1 RRYEQL
7 SPVPRALR
15 PCRPRRGRPS
25 GVQHACRHYR
35 HPRPAYGRHQ
45 DRNEGILSISASFH
59 RSRARKMTGQGHR
72 CSVQAE
78 VTNADKAANEKVG
91 SSAIISILRKA
102 IQRRTDAAAQYDA
115 AARADLAEQERREAA
130 LLAELVPPLLPESA
144 IDEKLR
150 EALAALPADT
160 DARAKQG
167 LLFKQFYAIVDKAL
181 VDPALVKKRAQ
192 AILASA

>member
-1 RRYEQL
+1 MRYEQL
-7 SPVPRALR
+7 SPVPWALR

-25 GVQHACRHYR
+25 GVQHACRYHR
-35 HPRPAYGRHQ
+35 HPRPAHGRHQ
-45 DRNEGILSISASFH
+45 DRNEGKGH
-59 RSRARKMTGQGHR
+59 CRVHRAR
-72 CSVQAE
+72 SVQAE

-181 VDPALVKKRAQ
+181 VDPALVKQRAQ
-192 AILASA
+192 AILRVVSA

>member
-1 RRYEQL
+1 
-7 SPVPRALR
+7 
-15 PCRPRRGRPS
+15 
-25 GVQHACRHYR
+25 
-35 HPRPAYGRHQ
+35 
-45 DRNEGILSISASFH
+45 
-59 RSRARKMTGQGHR
+59 M
-72 CSVQAE
+72 
-78 VTNADKAANEKVG
+78 TNADKAANEKVG

-102 IQRRTDAAAQYDA
+102 IQRRVSHLPSPRAARTHTSARPSHQFPSPSPSHLPPDHAPTQTDAAAQYDA

-150 EALAALPADT
+150 EALAALPTDT

-192 AILASA
+192 AILAA

>member
-1 RRYEQL
+1 MPG
-7 SPVPRALR
+7 SPAVPLT
-15 PCRPRRGRPS
+15 
-25 GVQHACRHYR
+25 
-35 HPRPAYGRHQ
+35 
-45 DRNEGILSISASFH
+45 
-59 RSRARKMTGQGHR
+59 SRQ
-72 CSVQAE
+72 SVQAE

-102 IQRRTDAAAQYDA
+102 IQRRVSHPLPPCRQDPQIRPPLTPIPVPVSFAPPPDHAPTQTDAAAQYDA

-130 LLAELVPPLLPESA
+130 LLAELVPSLLPEST

-167 LLFKQFYAIVDKAL
+167 ILFKQFYAIVDKAH

>member
-1 RRYEQL
+1 MNSSLRSLGRFAHVTRVAAVRRAYSTPAGTTDIRAQL
-7 SPVPRALR
+7 MAGIKTAMKAKDTAASTVLR
-15 PCRPRRGRPS
+15 
-25 GVQHACRHYR
+25 
-35 HPRPAYGRHQ
+35 
-45 DRNEGILSISASFH
+45 
-59 RSRARKMTGQGHR
+59 
-72 CSVQAE
+72 SVQAE

-130 LLAELVPPLLPESA
+130 LLAELVPPLLPEST

-150 EALAALPADT
+150 EALTALPADT

-192 AILASA
+192 AILATA

>member
-1 RRYEQL
+1 MSPASRPSVGRTARL
-7 SPVPRALR
+7 PAPPVPYHVPPHPPALTPCTDIRAQLM
-15 PCRPRRGRPS
+15 
-25 GVQHACRHYR
+25 A
-35 HPRPAYGRHQ
+35 
-45 DRNEGILSISASFH
+45 GIKTAM
-59 RSRARKMTGQGHR
+59 K
-72 CSVQAE
+72 SVQAE

-192 AILASA
+192 AIIASA